1 VTQVEGFD
9 PRALIEQQAR
19 EWLIRLDGDE
29 PLSHAQRR
37 ALEEWVNRSTAHRDA
52 LMRLAKY
59 WKQANTLTDLGALL
73 PAPSAQQKSGSGH
86 GKAWLWVAAS
96 AGLAAIFIVAWPV
109 YWTPMGVNRTYTTA
123 VGEQKTVPLPDGSS
137 IALNT
142 DSRIEVDYSLHLRSI
157 RLARGEALFSVTHDP
172 ARPFQVY
179 AANEIVRAVGTAF
192 AVQVEAGGVN
202 VTVTNGA
209 VDVSAADR
217 SPPDVVR
224 DRRVPVPPSRSL
236 GQLKA
241 GQTSTIRPSTQR
253 LEVRE
258 LAAPE
263 LDRRVAW
270 HDGFLV
276 FSGQSLGEVVG
287 QVNRYSPVRL
297 EIADPQLSSISIGGR
312 FRVGDLDAVLGV
324 LHDNFGVQ
332 SSRVDEHTIRLG
344 RDAVLH

>member
-1 VTQVEGFD
+1 MTGVAEFD
-9 PRALIEQQAR
+9 PRELIERQAR

-29 PLSHAQRR
+29 PLTLAQRR
-37 ALEEWVNRSTAHRDA
+37 ALEEWFNRSTTHRDA

-59 WKQANTLTDLGALL
+59 WKQANALTELGPLL
-73 PAPSAQQKSGSGH
+73 SSVPAQQETDSGRR
-86 GKAWLWVAAS
+86 KAWLWVAAS

-109 YWTPMGVNRTYTTA
+109 YRTPIGGNRTYITA
-123 VGEQKTVPLPDGSS
+123 VGEQTTVTLPDGSS
-137 IALNT
+137 IGVNT
-142 DSRIEVDYSLHLRSI
+142 DTRVEVDYSPHLRSI
-157 RLARGEALFSVTHDP
+157 RLSRGEALFSVTHDP

-179 AANEIVRAVGTAF
+179 AAGKIVRAVGTAF
-192 AVQVEAGGVN
+192 AVQVEAGAVN

-209 VDVSAADR
+209 VDVSEADR
-217 SPPDVVR
+217 GPPDAVGS
-224 DRRVPVPPSRSL
+224 RRLPVSPSRSL

-253 LEVRE
+253 LEVHE

-263 LDRRVAW
+263 LERRVAW

-276 FSGQSLGEVVG
+276 FAGQSLGEVVG

-332 SSRVDEHTIRLG
+332 SSRVDEHTIRLQ